1 MKNNTEEQEIQFIKE
16 NKKWALKVYGVIA
29 SVVIAIIGII
39 GFVFGKIVEATLF
52 EEIAKWVVMAL
63 VVAVIVCAVCYV
75 PVTMA
80 SDARRRYY
88 PLYGKKWFKHALKA
102 AFGKE

>member
-1 MKNNTEEQEIQFIKE
+1 MENEDKELELIKA

-29 SVVIAIIGII
+29 AVVVAVIWTIGLI
-39 GFVFGKIVEATLF
+39 VGKVVEATLF

-75 PVTMA
+75 PVTML

-88 PLYGKKWFKHALKA
+88 PEYGKKWFRHALKA

>member
-1 MKNNTEEQEIQFIKE
+1 MENEDKELEFIKA
-16 NKKWALKVYGVIA
+16 NKKWSLKVYGVIA
-29 SVVIAIIGII
+29 AVVVAVIWTIGLI
-39 GFVFGKIVEATLF
+39 FGKIVEATLF
-52 EEIAKWVVMAL
+52 EEVAKWVLMAF
-63 VVAVIVCAVCYV
+63 VVALIVCVICYV

-88 PLYGKKWFKHALKA
+88 PQYGKKWFKHALKA

>member
-1 MKNNTEEQEIQFIKE
+1 MENEDKELEFIKA
-16 NKKWALKVYGVIA
+16 NKKWSLKVYGVIA
-29 SVVIAIIGII
+29 AVVVAVIWTIGLI
-39 GFVFGKIVEATLF
+39 FGKIIEATLF
-52 EEIAKWVVMAL
+52 EEVAKWVVMAF
-63 VVAVIVCAVCYV
+63 VVALIVCAICYV

-88 PLYGKKWFKHALKA
+88 PQYGKKWFKHALKA

>member
-1 MKNNTEEQEIQFIKE
+1 MENEDKELEFIKA

-29 SVVIAIIGII
+29 AVVVAVIGVI
-39 GFVFGKIVEATLF
+39 GLIFGKIIEGSLF
-52 EEIAKWVVMAL
+52 AEVAKWAVMAL

-75 PVTMA
+75 PVTML

-88 PLYGKKWFKHALKA
+88 PEYGKKWFRHALKA